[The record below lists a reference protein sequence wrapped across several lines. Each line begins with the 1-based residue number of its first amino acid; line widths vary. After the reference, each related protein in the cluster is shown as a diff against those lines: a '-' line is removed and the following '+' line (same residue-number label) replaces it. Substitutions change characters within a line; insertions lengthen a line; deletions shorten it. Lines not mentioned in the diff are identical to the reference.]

1 MSVSPDKRC
10 KMESALEQLKRF
22 TVVVADTGDFNDGVT
37 EPQLPAAAGHCRVRS
52 GWAAGGQG
60 LVTIEEYKPQDAT
73 TNPSL
78 ILAAAKMP
86 AYQHLLDQAIA
97 YGLGA
102 GGTEEEQVTSAMD
115 KLFVSFGLEIL
126 KKVPGRVST
135 EVDARL
141 SFDKE
146 AMVARARRLMELY
159 EEAGIAKDRDPPE
172 TLDTT
177 HQTFIPETQ
186 EGQTFPSD
194 ADLGSVKT
202 MLSRVWGTA
211 GASASRWLLLVTIWG
226 RLGRPSADLSYLG
239 SSVSVQPLGQGASLQ
254 RSLAELTQ
262 VLSLQVSVQY
272 SVLAARPCPA
282 ALPGVCGED
291 NCTSFAAPQGLTP
304 HPGWCLLRGG
314 VIVPGNHSSPL
325 QLRAAVVLPLSAQ
338 LALRSDTGA
347 VNSPPQAALLPPI
360 RLVANCP
367 RQINLS
373 VWDADGDRV
382 RCRYGQQEQGECQL
396 CSQHAFLQMDEERC
410 VLNYRGSGPLG
421 QFSLEL
427 VLEDFPHK
435 PLNLSH
441 STDREQGL
449 PSLSRTR
456 DPLSSIP
463 LQLTITV
470 EAAVPDCDPAS
481 QPRFTRQTPAG
492 GTSIALLPYEELN
505 ITVSS
510 QSPLDRVSE
519 IAVIG
524 PPGLQVSAL
533 QEDNTE
539 GAGLLASVNITWIR
553 TTSQLLLLIPVCF
566 TINTA
571 RFQSE
576 SRCLWIEQRKPG
588 SAPPGSVFQC
598 GQEAMFLS
606 LPLSS
611 IPLLSPSDLQLNDPS
626 CNLTANHTH
635 LLLSIPLIGC
645 GTRTVDENSQLVF
658 VNALRTRTSAALP
671 ITRKPSLLVPLV
683 CHFSARQLGGNVG
696 YEISLPPDA
705 KAFGQFHF
713 WLEFHQPGE
722 LAQQGRSL
730 TRALRSQ
737 LLDLH
742 VCANSSA
749 PRAELLVE
757 RCVESDQPDF
767 AQNLTIIQRGCAGNE
782 TLQVVTQNPTLKVY
796 RLNLGSLSYSSNL
809 VRPSAPLS
817 VCLCAS
823 LSCINNPPVSLS
835 LFIMNHCLSV
845 QRCVLYTVQLCLS
858 I

>member
-1 MSVSPDKRC
+1 M
-10 KMESALEQLKRF
+10 
-22 TVVVADTGDFNDGVT
+22 
-37 EPQLPAAAGHCRVRS
+37 
-52 GWAAGGQG
+52 
-60 LVTIEEYKPQDAT
+60 
-73 TNPSL
+73 
-78 ILAAAKMP
+78 MP
-86 AYQHLLDQAIA
+86 
-97 YGLGA
+97 
-102 GGTEEEQVTSAMD
+102 
-115 KLFVSFGLEIL
+115 
-126 KKVPGRVST
+126 
-135 EVDARL
+135 
-141 SFDKE
+141 
-146 AMVARARRLMELY
+146 
-159 EEAGIAKDRDPPE
+159 
-172 TLDTT
+172 
-177 HQTFIPETQ
+177 
-186 EGQTFPSD
+186 
-194 ADLGSVKT
+194 
-202 MLSRVWGTA
+202 SRVWGTA
-211 GASASRWLLLVTIWG
+211 GVSASRWLLLVTIFG

-254 RSLAELTQ
+254 
-262 VLSLQVSVQY
+262 VSVQY

-282 ALPGVCGED
+282 ALPGMCGED
-291 NCTSFAAPQGLTP
+291 NCTSLAAPQGLTP

-314 VIVPGNHSSPL
+314 VIVPGNHSSLL
-325 QLRAAVVLPLSAQ
+325 QLRPSLCCWRAADRAAVVLPLSAQ

-347 VNSPPQAALLPPI
+347 VNSPPQAALLPPV

-396 CSQHAFLQMDEERC
+396 CSQHAFLQIDEERC
-410 VLNYRGSGPLG
+410 VLNYRGSGPMG

-435 PLNLSH
+435 PLNLTH
-441 STDREQGL
+441 GTDREQGL
-449 PSLSRTR
+449 PSLSRTT

-492 GTSIALLPYEELN
+492 GASLALLPYEELN
-505 ITVSS
+505 ITFSS

-539 GAGLLASVNITWIR
+539 GAGLLASVNIMWIR
-553 TTSQLLLLIPVCF
+553 TTNQLLLLIPVCF
-566 TINTA
+566 TVNTA

-588 SAPPGSVFQC
+588 SAPPGSVLQC

-611 IPLLSPSDLQLNDPS
+611 IPLLSPSDLQLNNPS

-658 VNALRTRTSAALP
+658 VNALRTRPSAAPP

-683 CHFSARQLGGNVG
+683 CRFSARQLGGNVG

-713 WLEFHQPGE
+713 WLEFHQPSE
-722 LAQQGRSL
+722 LAQQGRGL

-742 VCANSSA
+742 VCANTSA

-757 RCVESDQPDF
+757 RCVESDRPDF
-767 AQNLTIIQRGCAGNE
+767 AQNLTIIQRGCAGND

-796 RLNLGSLSYSSNL
+796 RLDLGSLSYSSNL
-809 VRPSAPLS
+809 MYVE
-817 VCLCAS
+817 C
-823 LSCINNPPVSLS
+823 
-835 LFIMNHCLSV
+835 
-845 QRCVLYTVQLCLS
+845 TVQLCLALS
-858 I
+858 SSQSCPSSCGQSASRSVVDSVVSRFYTVRSSPIYISDVGSAQPTTQAGAVGSSGRPVGLAVGLTIGGAVLFLLGAVLLLWKQGCRRWTRQHGLLTSLVDTD